1 MGRGIGTGGEEA
13 IRVWK
18 WILGV
23 LVLMVL
29 VAAGGGYLLYQ
40 TPAAREFFSN
50 LQGKEKATIVKLET
64 VEKGD
69 LTRSISAP
77 GTVDARTRVKISAQ
91 VSARITALPFR
102 EGQDIKS
109 GDVVVRLDAE
119 ELQANLDAARAGL
132 RAEEARLE
140 GTQAALVRSKSERDR
155 VRALHESKDRSDA
168 ELEAIEAAHL
178 QQESALRVAEQSI
191 ESSRA
196 QVRRVERDLANS
208 VIASP
213 IDGTVTLVN
222 NEVGELV
229 LGTFNNLGQTI
240 LEIADLTEII
250 MRAEVDEG
258 NIQQVKPGQK
268 ATVFVTAY
276 PGREFPG
283 VVDKVRPQKR
293 TSQRDGRNYF
303 EVEVSLELKEEEKL
317 LLVGGLANCD
327 IHVETMYDV
336 LKVPSQAV
344 LDRRLEELPSD
355 VSSRATGVG
364 RNKAFARVVY
374 VIENGKTKAIP
385 VAAGSSDLRSTVVL
399 QGLEPGSKIITGPY
413 KVLATLKHDQAVQ
426 EEKPAET
433 KPGDAAVA
441 QKDKPAGEV
450 AQKPA
455 ATPAAGS
462 N

>member
-1 MGRGIGTGGEEA
+1 M
-13 IRVWK
+13 WK
-18 WILGV
+18 WILGILALLIV
-23 LVLMVL
+23 LG
-29 VAAGGGYLLYQ
+29 AGGGVLLFQ
-40 TPAAREFFSN
+40 LPGTKEFVAN
-50 LQGKEKATIVKLET
+50 LQGKPKATVVKLET

-77 GTVDARTRVKISAQ
+77 GTVDARTRIKISAQ

-102 EGQDIKS
+102 EGQDVKA

-132 RAEEARLE
+132 RADEARLE
-140 GTQAALVRSKSERDR
+140 GTQAALVRSKSELER
-155 VRALHESKDRSDA
+155 VRSLHRSKDRSDA
-168 ELEAIEAAHL
+168 ELEAIEAAYL
-178 QQESALRVAEQSI
+178 QQESSLRVAEQSI

-258 NIQQVKPGQK
+258 NIQQVKPGQT
-268 ATVFVTAY
+268 ATVYVTAY
-276 PGREFPG
+276 PDREFPG
-283 VVDKVRPQKR
+283 RVDKVRPQKK
-293 TSQRDGRNYF
+293 TSVRDGRNYF
-303 EVEVSLELKEEEKL
+303 EVEVTLELKDDEKL

-355 VSSRATGVG
+355 VASRATGVG

-374 VIENGKTKAIP
+374 VMENGKTKAMP
-385 VAAGSSDLRSTVVL
+385 VTAGSSDLRSTVIL
-399 QGLEPGSKIITGPY
+399 QGLDPGAKIITGPY
-413 KVLATLKHDQAVQ
+413 KILATLKHDQAVE
-426 EEKPAET
+426 EEKPPEA
-433 KPGDAAVA
+433 KPGEPATAAA
-441 QKDKPAGEV
+441 AEQGDV
-450 AQKPA
+450 AQKPGES
-455 ATPAAGS
+455 PAAGK

>member
-1 MGRGIGTGGEEA
+1 M
-13 IRVWK
+13 WK
-18 WILGV
+18 WILGIVV
-23 LVLMVL
+23 LLAVIGI
-29 VAAGGGYLLYQ
+29 GGGVILFQL
-40 TPAAREFFSN
+40 PATKEFVAN
-50 LQGKEKATIVKLET
+50 LQGKPKATVVKLET
-64 VEKGD
+64 VQKGD

-77 GTVDARTRVKISAQ
+77 GTVDARTRVKVSAQ

-102 EGQDIKS
+102 EGQDVKS

-119 ELQANLDAARAGL
+119 DLQANLDAARAGL
-132 RAEEARLE
+132 RADEARLE
-140 GTQAALVRSKSERDR
+140 GTQAALARSKSELER
-155 VRALHESKDRSDA
+155 VRALHKSKDRSDA
-168 ELEAIEAAHL
+168 ELEAIEAAYL
-178 QQESALRVAEQSI
+178 QQESSLRVAEQSI

-196 QVRRVERDLANS
+196 QVRRAERDLSNS

-213 IDGTVTLVN
+213 IDGTVALVN

-258 NIQQVKPGQK
+258 NIQQVKTGQT
-268 ATVFVTAY
+268 ATVYVTAY
-276 PGREFPG
+276 PDREFPG
-283 VVDKVRPQKR
+283 RVDKVRPQKK
-293 TSQRDGRNYF
+293 TSVRDGRNYF
-303 EVEVSLELKEEEKL
+303 EVEIKLELRDDEKL

-355 VSSRATGVG
+355 VASRATGVG

-374 VIENGKTKAIP
+374 VMESGKTKP
-385 VAAGSSDLRSTVVL
+385 VPVTAGSSDLRSTVIL
-399 QGLEPGSKIITGPY
+399 QGLEPGARIITGPY
-413 KVLATLKHDQAVQ
+413 KVLATLRHDQPVE
-426 EEKPAET
+426 EEKPPAP
-433 KPGDAAVA
+433 KPEEAATAAAAGD
-441 QKDKPAGEV
+441 QGEV
-450 AQKPA
+450 AQKPGES
-455 ATPAAGS
+455 PASGK

>member
-1 MGRGIGTGGEEA
+1 ML
-13 IRVWK
+13 K
-18 WILGV
+18 WALVTLAVLVVALGV
-23 LVLMVL
+23 
-29 VAAGGGYLLYQ
+29 GGYVVW
-40 TPAAREFFSN
+40 TRPATQEFIAG
-50 LQGKEKATIVKLET
+50 LRGKPKATLVKLET
-64 VEKGD
+64 VQKGD

-102 EGQDIKS
+102 EGQDVKK

-140 GTQAALVRSKSERDR
+140 GQQAALVRSRSERDR
-155 VRALHESKDRSDA
+155 VRSLHQSKDRSDA

-196 QVRRVERDLANS
+196 QLRRVERDLANS
-208 VIASP
+208 VISSP

-258 NIQQVKPGQK
+258 NIQQVAPGQTV
-268 ATVFVTAY
+268 TVFVTAY

-283 VVDKVRPQKR
+283 RVDKVRPQKK
-293 TSQRDGRNYF
+293 TSTRDGRNYF
-303 EVEVSLELKEEEKL
+303 EVEVKLELKEDEKL

-344 LDRRLEELPSD
+344 LDRRIEELPSE
-355 VSSRATGVG
+355 VAAAATGVG

-374 VIENGKTKAIP
+374 VIENGKTRAVP
-385 VAAGSSDLRSTVVL
+385 VSVGSSDLRSTVIL
-399 QGLEPGSKIITGPY
+399 QGLDPGAKVITGPY
-413 KVLATLKHDQAVQ
+413 KVLATLKHDQTV
-426 EEKPAET
+426 EEDKPPAAA
-433 KPGDAAVA
+433 GGAAAVA
-441 QKDKPAGEV
+441 QKSGGE
-450 AQKPA
+450 PA
-455 ATPAAGS
+455 AAGH
-462 N
+462 

>member
-1 MGRGIGTGGEEA
+1 VRGGEEA
-13 IRVWK
+13 LRVWK
-18 WILGV
+18 WILGLLILVVVGTVIGGVV
-23 LVLMVL
+23 LWKL
-29 VAAGGGYLLYQ
+29 
-40 TPAAREFFSN
+40 PASQEFISK
-50 LQGKEKATIVKLET
+50 LQGKPKATIVKLET
-64 VEKGD
+64 IEKGD

-77 GTVDARTRVKISAQ
+77 GTVDARTRVKVSAQ

-102 EGQDIKS
+102 EGQDVKA

-119 ELQANLDAARAGL
+119 ELQANMDSARAGL

-140 GTQAALVRSKSERDR
+140 GTQAALVRSKSELER
-155 VRALHESKDRSDA
+155 VRSLHRSKDRSDA

-196 QVRRVERDLANS
+196 QVRRAERDLSNS
-208 VIASP
+208 IIASP
-213 IDGTVTLVN
+213 IDGTITLVN

-258 NIQQVKPGQK
+258 NIQQVKPGQL

-276 PGREFPG
+276 PEREFPG
-283 VVDKVRPQKR
+283 RVDKVRPQKK
-293 TSQRDGRNYF
+293 TSPRDGRNYF
-303 EVEVSLELKEEEKL
+303 EVEITLELKDDEKL

-355 VSSRATGVG
+355 IASRATGVG

-374 VIENGKTKAIP
+374 IIENGKTRVVP
-385 VAAGSSDLRSTVVL
+385 VTAGSSDLRSTIVL
-399 QGLEPGSKIITGPY
+399 QGLEPGTKVITGPY
-413 KVLATLKHDQAVQ
+413 KVLATLKHDQAVE
-426 EEKPAET
+426 EEKPPEIKQGET
-433 KPGDAAVA
+433 AAA
-441 QKDKPAGEV
+441 AAAKPAEDV
-450 AQKPA
+450 AQKPGEA
-455 ATPAAGS
+455 PAAGS

>member
-1 MGRGIGTGGEEA
+1 
-13 IRVWK
+13 VWK
-18 WILGV
+18 WILGALV
-23 LVLMVL
+23 LVV
-29 VAAGGGYLLYQ
+29 VGAAAGGYVLWQRPG
-40 TPAAREFFSN
+40 TRDFVAS
-50 LQGKEKATIVKLET
+50 LQGKSKATEVKLEA

-102 EGQDIKS
+102 EGQDVKE

-119 ELQANLDAARAGL
+119 ELQANLDSARAGL

-140 GTQAALVRSKSERDR
+140 GTQAALARSRSERER
-155 VRALHESKDRSDA
+155 VRALHKSKDRSDA
-168 ELEAIEAAHL
+168 ELEAMEAAHL
-178 QQESALRVAEQSI
+178 QQESALRVAEQAV

-196 QVRRVERDLANS
+196 QVRRVERDLSNS
-208 VIASP
+208 VISSP
-213 IDGTVTLVN
+213 IGGTVTLVN

-240 LEIADLTEII
+240 MEIADLTEII

-258 NIQQVKPGQK
+258 NIQQVKAGQL
-268 ATVFVTAY
+268 ATVYVTAY

-283 VVDKVRPQKR
+283 RVDKVRPQKK
-293 TSQRDGRNYF
+293 TSPRDGRNYF
-303 EVEVSLELKEEEKL
+303 EVEISIELREDEKL

-344 LDRRLEELPSD
+344 LDRRMEELPAE
-355 VSSRATGVG
+355 VAARATGVG

-374 VIENGKTKAIP
+374 VIEDGKAKAVP
-385 VAAGSSDLRSTVVL
+385 VTAGSSDLRSTVVL
-399 QGLEPGSKIITGPY
+399 QGLEPGTRVITGPY
-413 KVLATLKHDQAVQ
+413 KVLAMLRHDQLV
-426 EEKPAET
+426 EEQKVVEEAGADAEAT
-433 KPGDAAVA
+433 AA
-441 QKDKPAGEV
+441 KEGESGNR
-450 AQKPA
+450 
-455 ATPAAGS
+455 GS
-462 N
+462 ARREERAREAERN